1 MTDAPLPNLV
11 TAHSNAL
18 RVYTVLP
25 HGGTLALTAVY
36 DNLAGTICSLDVIP
50 HGTGGGDNNA
60 STSSESRISVDD
72 YLDDELD
79 VGGNC
84 SYDGLLIGF
93 AGHPRLSLVY
103 PSTPMVGG
111 GYWDSSKNTEESN
124 ADGVVDVTA
133 KHAADDEEDSSNEEE
148 FNYGV
153 GQGGVLLASSII
165 DLTPA
170 LMEKSMGGTSFL
182 EQDMIVSVSTNST
195 IASGVDVKSNKGYN
209 DDPSVSVVLG
219 GGVAIASFSLPKSH
233 RPGEGDS
240 ASPSWWRVASE
251 PYVLPLTYLASKIRS
266 DFGGSNLSAAAAPV
280 VKGKNQPNVVGHT
293 GSVGH
298 GFGEVLDIAF
308 LSGYTEPVLCILHSN
323 PKRGGGRQWVGRMG
337 RTEEIPVAGSAV
349 EKKLGD
355 DVMDIEET
363 KATPETTATGTK
375 YGLTLSAV
383 SLAINQHRSV
393 VLWSLT
399 DAIPADSWN
408 LIPHPSNGVV
418 VLGVNAILYVSMGGK
433 ITSALAVNGF
443 AKISCPV
450 GLIPPSKSSSMSR
463 NFNSVHLE
471 ANPSPLPLLALQLDG
486 ARVGFV
492 SESVAIVCLGNG
504 SLLSLQLHSGGTRT
518 FMSLSPMGH
527 RVGGLGVASC
537 LSIMTKKFHSRSVHR
552 YLNHN
557 SMDISKMGTTKEED
571 NTSDSKDQSL
581 SGPNVATKGMFF
593 VGSRM
598 GDCTLLAF
606 EMNEPTCLIVTDVD
620 SLENRSGK
628 RKSDSLNP
636 DTANSTSEPTQKQ
649 LKLEEVDTLENEGEQ
664 TLTEEDILRLEEE
677 ELYRDDS
684 VIADTTAP
692 SLVSPSRTDIDASDA
707 NDDND
712 VTTLLSGRK
721 TVQSLTTFRTI
732 TALDSLTG
740 LGPLGPGCYG
750 PVATFPHSTGQD
762 EALSSQSS
770 LFSNTFASSAR
781 HMIMPCGFGDSGG
794 LAVLTTPGRDTIGGT
809 ILCEADLLGMEG
821 TIFSLPTNN
830 LILMGKSDS
839 SGALILR
846 GVRSPNGEGLQPIEE
861 FEEVDVNELS
871 QNLAN
876 EEDSS
881 VPSLHNVEDVM
892 KMKLYA
898 VSEFGRGNSLF
909 LVKTSQGDDGIPYSI
924 IIMSSGCH
932 DESKDE
938 MSSDVKLSVS
948 HVHRIT
954 FNALLDEGSPRS
966 LSSVTPI
973 VSDDASSI
981 SFGCVW
987 SCGHASLFDVR
998 VTDDEFEV
1006 VESIF
1011 FGDMPSSTEDT
1022 EFYKSNK
1029 IVAMDLVVL
1038 PDHIFACDDTETSV
1052 AAHDE
1057 STSLSFP
1064 PDRLSMH
1071 GSWMSRLDGNS
1082 SKSTDKTV
1090 IVLCRRSG
1098 ALEMYNKDDAV
1109 NCPQI
1114 NNPSNANTD
1123 IVPIWKTEGCGHG
1136 VSVLGQLHNKT
1147 ASRKP
1152 EGLVETAEIR
1162 VFVSG
1167 PSLSE
1172 ELSDTATGKDAWMLR
1187 SLCVLVDTSLGDLQ
1201 LYSGSKRKS
1210 NGSRLEFLRVPLNCV
1225 TRPSEEAGR
1234 HFVKLRR
1241 KGIVPDAVKTDFR
1254 SNRLHRFSNI
1264 SQQSGLFAAT
1274 PRPLWFVS
1282 ERGAPAVVSHK
1293 SRHVSAAG
1301 ARQVP
1306 VSGFCSEM
1314 PCVFQV
1320 SVYAKSRQLECNVT
1334 LTLTHILN
1342 HVFVRVQKLVLY
1354 PCMSVLEES
1363 DLRGSHCLMVC
1374 WMSFLLEDYFQEAVS
1389 VFINTRWVLL
1399 FVRLNLLM
1407 MHPSP
1412 RLRVLYMQC

>member
-1 MTDAPLPNLV
+1 M
-11 TAHSNAL
+11 
-18 RVYTVLP
+18 
-25 HGGTLALTAVY
+25 
-36 DNLAGTICSLDVIP
+36 
-50 HGTGGGDNNA
+50 
-60 STSSESRISVDD
+60 
-72 YLDDELD
+72 
-79 VGGNC
+79 
-84 SYDGLLIGF
+84 
-93 AGHPRLSLVY
+93 
-103 PSTPMVGG
+103 
-111 GYWDSSKNTEESN
+111 
-124 ADGVVDVTA
+124 
-133 KHAADDEEDSSNEEE
+133 
-148 FNYGV
+148 
-153 GQGGVLLASSII
+153 
-165 DLTPA
+165 
-170 LMEKSMGGTSFL
+170 
-182 EQDMIVSVSTNST
+182 
-195 IASGVDVKSNKGYN
+195 
-209 DDPSVSVVLG
+209 
-219 GGVAIASFSLPKSH
+219 
-233 RPGEGDS
+233 
-240 ASPSWWRVASE
+240 
-251 PYVLPLTYLASKIRS
+251 
-266 DFGGSNLSAAAAPV
+266 
-280 VKGKNQPNVVGHT
+280 
-293 GSVGH
+293 
-298 GFGEVLDIAF
+298 
-308 LSGYTEPVLCILHSN
+308 
-323 PKRGGGRQWVGRMG
+323 
-337 RTEEIPVAGSAV
+337 
-349 EKKLGD
+349 
-355 DVMDIEET
+355 
-363 KATPETTATGTK
+363 
-375 YGLTLSAV
+375 
-383 SLAINQHRSV
+383 
-393 VLWSLT
+393 
-399 DAIPADSWN
+399 
-408 LIPHPSNGVV
+408 
-418 VLGVNAILYVSMGGK
+418 
-433 ITSALAVNGF
+433 
-443 AKISCPV
+443 
-450 GLIPPSKSSSMSR
+450 
-463 NFNSVHLE
+463 
-471 ANPSPLPLLALQLDG
+471 
-486 ARVGFV
+486 
-492 SESVAIVCLGNG
+492 
-504 SLLSLQLHSGGTRT
+504 
-518 FMSLSPMGH
+518 
-527 RVGGLGVASC
+527 
-537 LSIMTKKFHSRSVHR
+537 
-552 YLNHN
+552 
-557 SMDISKMGTTKEED
+557 
-571 NTSDSKDQSL
+571 
-581 SGPNVATKGMFF
+581 
-593 VGSRM
+593 
-598 GDCTLLAF
+598 
-606 EMNEPTCLIVTDVD
+606 
-620 SLENRSGK
+620 
-628 RKSDSLNP
+628 
-636 DTANSTSEPTQKQ
+636 
-649 LKLEEVDTLENEGEQ
+649 
-664 TLTEEDILRLEEE
+664 
-677 ELYRDDS
+677 
-684 VIADTTAP
+684 
-692 SLVSPSRTDIDASDA
+692 
-707 NDDND
+707 
-712 VTTLLSGRK
+712 
-721 TVQSLTTFRTI
+721 QSLTTFRTI

-871 QNLAN
+871 QNSAN

-881 VPSLHNVEDVM
+881 VPSLHNVEDIM

-948 HVHRIT
+948 HEHRIT

-1022 EFYKSNK
+1022 EFYKSKK

-1098 ALEMYNKDDAV
+1098 SLEMYNKDDAV

-1123 IVPIWKTEGCGHG
+1123 IVPIWKTVGCGHG

-1147 ASRKP
+1147 NSRKP

-1210 NGSRLEFLRVPLNCV
+1210 NGSRLEFSRVPLNCV

-1334 LTLTHILN
+1334 STLTLILN
-1342 HVFVRVQKLVLY
+1342 H
-1354 PCMSVLEES
+1354 
-1363 DLRGSHCLMVC
+1363 
-1374 WMSFLLEDYFQEAVS
+1374 
-1389 VFINTRWVLL
+1389 
-1399 FVRLNLLM
+1399 
-1407 MHPSP
+1407 
-1412 RLRVLYMQC
+1412 